1 MHYYYRLAVMQQL
14 LYPEERETSSPVL
27 AATLVRNARADK
39 ETVLLLNDQSWE
51 LEWPCTARIF
61 VWSVTHTDE

>member
-39 ETVLLLNDQSWE
+39 ETVQRR
-51 LEWPCTARIF
+51 PCISFTYF
-61 VWSVTHTDE
+61 C